1 MTLFKTG
8 DRVRLI
14 KKPWDNKK
22 LPIGSL
28 GTVQPDDSHYP
39 FVDWDVFEGGHDRPF
54 GDGRKS
60 CWAVYP
66 SEMEAAPVE
75 PKKPRTSKPKAS
87 DTKIAKLRAH
97 LLAGRSITQLEAIAL
112 YSAFRLAARIHDLKA
127 EGMKIDTFM
136 KEDPNGSPYAEYRLR
151 SKRVR

>member
-1 MTLFKTG
+1 MAAL
-8 DRVRLI
+8 
-14 KKPWDNKK
+14 
-22 LPIGSL
+22 IGSL
-28 GTVQPDDSHYP
+28 ATVTPQKDIRFTY
-39 FVDWDVFEGGHDRPF
+39 VQWDRDVNQCDGGYEHDRF
-54 GDGRKS
+54 EL
-60 CWAVYP
+60 V
-66 SEMEAAPVE
+66 VQ
-75 PKKPRTSKPKAS
+75 KKPRQSKPKAS